1 MPEPLKKYKK
11 QKGYCSSLYQKERK
25 NFFSN
30 LDLSKIYDNKIFWKI
45 IQTIF
50 SEKWKVTNKIILV
63 DENKTV
69 IQLKTVKSV
78 F

>member
-11 QKGYCSSLYQKERK
+11 QKSYCSSLHQKERK

-50 SEKWKVTNKIILV
+50 SEK
-63 DENKTV
+63 
-69 IQLKTVKSV
+69 
-78 F
+78 